1 MNKRILT
8 VALSMALLLGVAGN
22 ASGKKL
28 KKRSPK
34 VIELDT
40 IVVEG
45 KIQKPEAFYILNRSD
60 LDFKPL
66 ALRKSFLKSILR
78 TLKSKPF

>member
-1 MNKRILT
+1 MKSRMITAILL
-8 VALSMALLLGVAGN
+8 VGALLVPAVSMA
-22 ASGKKL
+22 KKP
-28 KKRSPK
+28 KKGPR

-60 LDFKPL
+60 LDFRPL
-66 ALRKSFLKSILR
+66 ELKRSFLKNILS
-78 TLKSKPF
+78 TLKRKPF